1 MGVKINSKELVVV
14 LKAMPCEQNL
24 MLVGK
29 HGIGKSQILS
39 RYFESKGQK
48 VVTLFLGQMSDP
60 GDLIGLPHFDES
72 TGKTEFM
79 PPYWFP
85 TDDKPI
91 VLFLDELNR
100 ARPEVLQTIMDLTL
114 NRKLA
119 GKNLPEGS
127 RIISAVNDGEE
138 YQLTDLDP
146 ALVSRFNI
154 YEFQPSFQEW
164 LLWAD
169 KNKIDARVIDFI
181 SENPDML
188 DGKNFTREDQGLE
201 KTPDRRAWER
211 VSDVLKENETTPFLK
226 KIIAG
231 IVGMP
236 AAAKFFAFLSQKR
249 LLGAKEILLGS
260 FAKTKVSMKNYTT
273 PDIASINESLFRFI
287 ETESYEKSDA
297 KKISENLS
305 SYFDY
310 LVSENLREAQ
320 AHFVNMFSSSAYPNA
335 LVFLVSNCSAL
346 YKKMTEFI
354 KSI

>member
-1 MGVKINSKELVVV
+1 MGVKINSKELTAV
-14 LKAMPCEQNL
+14 LDATPVYQNI
-24 MLVGK
+24 MLVGR
-29 HGIGKSQILS
+29 HGIGKSRILTN
-39 RYFESKGQK
+39 YFESKGQK

-72 TGKTEFM
+72 SGKIEFM

-85 TDDKPI
+85 TDGAPI

-119 GKNLPEGS
+119 GKKLPEGS
-127 RIISAVNDGEE
+127 RVISAVNDGEE

-154 YEFQPSFQEW
+154 YEFSPTVQEW

-169 KNKIDARVIDFI
+169 KNKIDSRVIDFI

-188 DGKNFTREDQGLE
+188 DGKEFTREDHGLE
-201 KTPDRRAWER
+201 KNPDRRAWER
-211 VSDVLKENETTPFLK
+211 VSDILKDNEVKAFTK
-226 KIIAG
+226 SIIAG
-231 IVGMP
+231 IIGMP
-236 AAAKFFAFLSQKR
+236 AASKLFASLTKKR
-249 LLGAKEILLGS
+249 LIGAKEILLGS
-260 FAKTKVSMKNYTT
+260 FTKVKTSMKNYTT
-273 PDIASINESLFRFI
+273 PDIASINESLFRFL
-287 ETESYEKSDA
+287 ETESYEKSDSG
-297 KKISENLS
+297 KISKNLS
-305 SYFDY
+305 LYFDY

-320 AHFVNMFSSSAYPNA
+320 AHFVNLFSSSAYPNA
-335 LVFLVSNCSAL
+335 LVFLVSDCSEL
-346 YKKMTEFI
+346 YKKMMEFI